1 MNRKLKPQFQI
12 MDFLFLFTN
21 SFHDTKVALVYKCWE
36 AQLDINFL
44 FFGIKSQRAGR
55 VAFIF
60 EPKKT
65 HTSCYVENQI
75 KGYLLFEH
83 FEGYHNMLLKSDL
96 LNFKWW
102 KWHKKIENAA
112 VYVVKK
118 RKKSLLCIE
127 KCKFGCD
134 VCLMGVQK
142 I

>member
-1 MNRKLKPQFQI
+1 MNWKLKPQFKE
-12 MDFLFLFTN
+12 MDFLFLFAN

-36 AQLDINFL
+36 AQLDIK
-44 FFGIKSQRAGR
+44 FFVLWHQKSEGR

-60 EPKKT
+60 EPKET

-118 RKKSLLCIE
+118 IKKSLLCIE

-134 VCLMGVQK
+134 ICLMGVQK